1 MGPSSDPMAR
11 VSRRSARGAVA
22 LLLASSIYV
31 AAGGSVDDGSLAGG
45 GRVPRGVDP
54 ARAAAYQ
61 GDTFA
66 CEGGAKVLDARKI
79 NDEYCDCADGTD
91 EPGEWWWWCTAVN
104 RANGRILRRARSRP
118 LEKAFDLVAL
128 RGSR

>member
-1 MGPSSDPMAR
+1 MAR

-45 GRVPRGVDP
+45 GRIPRGVDP
-54 ARAAAYQ
+54 LRAAAYQ

-91 EPGEWWWWCTAVN
+91 EPGEWWWWCTAVIN
-104 RANGRILRRARSRP
+104 RANGRDEKKRAAGRVV
-118 LEKAFDLVAL
+118 KACAIDLVAL